1 MKHSE
6 NMSLDL
12 NIVFIT
18 KSESPFITLH
28 LFFFFYTSM
37 NQENEMIHQWQDLAA
52 MQIVVQRNTC

>member
-1 MKHSE
+1 
-6 NMSLDL
+6 MSLDL

-18 KSESPFITLH
+18 KSESPFITVH
-28 LFFFFYTSM
+28 LCVFFFFLSM

>member
-1 MKHSE
+1 
-6 NMSLDL
+6 MSLDL

-18 KSESPFITLH
+18 KSESPFITVH
-28 LFFFFYTSM
+28 LWLCVVFFLSM